1 MNLTSGDGSGERIK
15 SLGVHK
21 LEETTRPKHMKR
33 KLLALCIEY
42 IRVLVCPWSKK
53 EQLNLFKSKK
63 KSSTDIS
70 TSRRTL
76 RRTSEVPSEGD
87 TALRIS
93 REE

>member
-33 KLLALCIEY
+33 KLLALYIEY

-53 EQLNLFKSKK
+53 EQLSLFQSH
-63 KSSTDIS
+63 THTQAAQ
-70 TSRRTL
+70 TSVQVEERLEEPLRSPLKVTL
-76 RRTSEVPSEGD
+76 H
-87 TALRIS
+87 
-93 REE
+93 

>member
-33 KLLALCIEY
+33 KLLALYIEY

-53 EQLNLFKSKK
+53 EQLSLFQSHTHTHKQHRHQY
-63 KSSTDIS
+63 T
-70 TSRRTL
+70 
-76 RRTSEVPSEGD
+76 
-87 TALRIS
+87 
-93 REE
+93 